1 MPTAMPQIVPG
12 PWGPNLCLQIQMNHM
27 MNPVPVHKSMHNH
40 CFLKVEDGIKHYQ
53 RILSTFHCEAVDLK
67 DVRAKVRCF
76 MPFSKRKASVVHNF
90 PT

>member
-1 MPTAMPQIVPG
+1 MPQIVPG
-12 PWGPNLCLQIQMNHM
+12 PWGPNLCLHIQMNHM
-27 MNPVPVHKSMHNH
+27 MNPVPVHKSMHSH

-76 MPFSKRKASVVHNF
+76 MPFSKRKASVVHSF